1 MTSKKIFK
9 KENDKETLI
18 QSLKRIVTLELASI
32 SSNLFERVLWLLI
45 AVIGTI
51 WGYYFM
57 KSLIDTWIE
66 SPLIISKGNVDLTDL
81 KYPAITFCSK
91 GNALWISR
99 NKNLFVL
106 VTFYEKS
113 TMQA

>member
-1 MTSKKIFK
+1 MKSVVRKQKIFK
-9 KENDKETLI
+9 KKNDRETLI
-18 QSLKRIVTLELASI
+18 QSLKRIITLELASI
-32 SSNLFERVLWLLI
+32 ASSSIEKVLWLLI

-81 KYPAITFCSK
+81 KYPAITLCSK
-91 GNALWISR
+91 GTAIIVSSNSLLTAL
-99 NKNLFVL
+99 
-106 VTFYEKS
+106 T
-113 TMQA
+113 

>member
-1 MTSKKIFK
+1 MTTKKIPK

-18 QSLKRIVTLELASI
+18 QSLKRIITLELASI
-32 SSNLFERVLWLLI
+32 ASTSIEKVLWLLI

-57 KSLIDTWIE
+57 KSLIETWIE
-66 SPLIISKGNVDLTDL
+66 SPLIISKGNIDLTNL

-91 GNALWISR
+91 GIA
-99 NKNLFVL
+99 F
-106 VTFYEKS
+106 
-113 TMQA
+113 